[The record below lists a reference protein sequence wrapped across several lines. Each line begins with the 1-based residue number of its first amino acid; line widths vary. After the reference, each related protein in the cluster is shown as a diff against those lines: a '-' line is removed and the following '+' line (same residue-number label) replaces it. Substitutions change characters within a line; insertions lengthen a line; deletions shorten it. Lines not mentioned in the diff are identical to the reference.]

1 VNDVTQTETQ
11 NLGYGSGLPESM
23 AIFGRMK
30 GTLNRNSWLDLKS
43 MTLTLEKRLEIWI
56 VAHCHEQSPRPRRVT
71 ELNTILLEIYND
83 RRFWKYRNNGNRD
96 YYEDALSLM
105 WQYFFRNLCEATTAR
120 SSGSFLE
127 THTYAVGRLLINLQG
142 HLKNI
147 QERERKELNLQVTQR
162 KEDGTIKELDEYVPN
177 PKPELAPLQVEAFLH
192 LLETDPTSE
201 LNDRANTLCGETV
214 TMKEPYTLTAQTYL
228 LMRHRDEK
236 TIQQIADELD
246 IPRGT
251 LQGRGKPTKW
261 KELERKLAEMAM
273 DSVSA

>member
-1 VNDVTQTETQ
+1 VNDVTQIETQ
-11 NLGYGSGLPESM
+11 NLGHGSGFPASI

-30 GTLNRNSWLDLKS
+30 GNLKRNSWLDLKS

-56 VAHCHEQSPRPRRVT
+56 VAHCHEQNPRPRRVA
-71 ELNTILLEIYND
+71 ELNAILLEIYHD
-83 RRFWKYRNNGNRD
+83 RRFWKYRNNGNCD

-120 SSGSFLE
+120 RSGSFLE
-127 THTYAVGRLLINLQG
+127 THIYAVGRLLINLQG

-147 QERERKELNLQVTQR
+147 QARERKKLDLQVIQR
-162 KEDGTIKELDEYVPN
+162 REDGTIKELDEYVPN

-192 LLETDPTSE
+192 LLETDPIGE

-214 TMKEPYTLTAQTYL
+214 TTKKPYTLTAQTYL
-228 LMRHRDEK
+228 LMRHRDDK
-236 TIQQIADELD
+236 TIQQIADELG
-246 IPRGT
+246 ISRGT

-261 KELERKLAEMAM
+261 KELERKLAEIAM
-273 DSVSA
+273 NSVSE